1 MDVKTNQDLRPN
13 FSDFME
19 QLDLLVTCN
28 RYDNQRAKIG
38 MNVQDQPSPQEQRE
52 YMEPRL
58 EELKFDF
65 MPKSKNK
72 VYHIVS
78 AEWFTAWKKYV
89 GLVKQELPEDG
100 PKS

>member
-1 MDVKTNQDLRPN
+1 
-13 FSDFME
+13 
-19 QLDLLVTCN
+19 
-28 RYDNQRAKIG
+28 
-38 MNVQDQPSPQEQRE
+38 
-52 YMEPRL
+52 MEPRL

-89 GLVKQELPEDG
+89 GLEKQELPEDG